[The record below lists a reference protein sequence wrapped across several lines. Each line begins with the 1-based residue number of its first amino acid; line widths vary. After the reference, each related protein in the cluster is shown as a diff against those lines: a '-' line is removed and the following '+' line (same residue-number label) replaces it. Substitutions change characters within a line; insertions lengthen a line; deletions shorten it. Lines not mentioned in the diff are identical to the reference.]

1 MAKLNYPDVIAKD
14 KVFTAL
20 ANTSLQLARID
31 LMPLMHQ
38 FIELVPEAYLYLLA
52 EKWSV
57 TGWDGW
63 HLAKTPRQQRDLI
76 KSAYKLHALKGT
88 PFAIR
93 EVFRVLGLGE
103 VDLIE
108 GLSGQKHDGTI
119 KRRDGTFS
127 RGSRDKWAHYVVQ
140 LKRPVTN
147 DQAQQIKQM
156 LKQFAP
162 TRCVLA
168 ALDYRAV
175 AFLHNGEIKQRNGQ
189 YNRGAA

>member
-20 ANTSLQLARID
+20 ANTSLQLAKID
-31 LMPLMHQ
+31 LMPLVHQ

-93 EVFRVLGLGE
+93 EVFRVLGLDE
-103 VDLIE
+103 IDLIE
-108 GLSGQKHDGTI
+108 GLSGQRHDGTI
-119 KRRDGTFS
+119 QKRNGVFYH
-127 RGSRDKWAHYVVQ
+127 GSRDKWAYYVVK
-140 LKRPVTN
+140 LKQVITN
-147 DQAQQIKQM
+147 NQAEQIKQM

-162 TRCVLA
+162 ARCVLA
-168 ALDYRAV
+168 ALDYQAV
-175 AFLHNGEIKQRNGQ
+175 VFLHNGEMKQRNGQ